1 MDPLLFATAYTL
13 STSVGIRPF
22 LTLALASL
30 AMHLGYLHPA
40 HEFAFLGSDG
50 ATVLLAS
57 FAMLEFIAEKVPAVD
72 HLLHVV
78 HIAAKPVAAAIL
90 VGSAAPDIVQGDGSS
105 YTYALMGAAA
115 LNACATRL
123 RRRPQ
128 TDPRPCRRRDSP
140 RRRSPRQ
147 RFQPRLDRPF
157 AERED
162 QQNNEVHERD
172 QHQERKRAAVA
183 GLLCDSPSDDEL
195 EDENRQENN
204 EENEPNRGQ
213 RRDCGVAGI

>member
-57 FAMLEFIAEKVPAVD
+57 FAMLEFVAEKVPAVD
-72 HLLHVV
+72 HLLHVI
-78 HIAAKPVAAAIL
+78 HIAAKPLAAAIL
-90 VGSAAPDIVQGDGSS
+90 VGSAAPDVVQGDGSA

-115 LNACATRL
+115 LNALGVHAGVATL
-123 RRRPQ
+123 RGAS
-128 TDPRPCRRRDSP
+128 T
-140 RRRSPRQ
+140 
-147 RFQPRLDRPF
+147 
-157 AERED
+157 ATT
-162 QQNNEVHERD
+162 
-172 QHQERKRAAVA
+172 A
-183 GLLCDSPSDDEL
+183 GLANPFISLI
-195 EDENRQENN
+195 EDAATVVTTALALLA
-204 EENEPNRGQ
+204 PL
-213 RRDCGVAGI
+213 AGAALAFVVTLLLIFAARAIIRHVRPRATPAQLA

>member
-90 VGSAAPDIVQGDGSS
+90 VGSAAPDIVQGDGSA

-115 LNACATRL
+115 LNALGVHAGIAAIRGASTAT
-123 RRRPQ
+123 
-128 TDPRPCRRRDSP
+128 T
-140 RRRSPRQ
+140 
-147 RFQPRLDRPF
+147 
-157 AERED
+157 
-162 QQNNEVHERD
+162 
-172 QHQERKRAAVA
+172 A
-183 GLLCDSPSDDEL
+183 GLANPFISLI
-195 EDENRQENN
+195 EDAATV
-204 EENEPNRGQ
+204 
-213 RRDCGVAGI
+213 VATMLALLAPLAGAALALVVTLLLIFAARAIIRHVRPRATPAQLA

>member
-13 STSVGIRPF
+13 STSVGIRPL

-115 LNACATRL
+115 LNALGVHAGIAAIRGASTAT
-123 RRRPQ
+123 
-128 TDPRPCRRRDSP
+128 T
-140 RRRSPRQ
+140 
-147 RFQPRLDRPF
+147 
-157 AERED
+157 
-162 QQNNEVHERD
+162 
-172 QHQERKRAAVA
+172 A
-183 GLLCDSPSDDEL
+183 GLANPFISLI
-195 EDENRQENN
+195 EDAATV
-204 EENEPNRGQ
+204 
-213 RRDCGVAGI
+213 VATVLALLAPLAGAALALVVTLLLIFAARAIIRHVRPHATPAQLA

>member
-30 AMHLGYLHPA
+30 SMHLGYLHPA

-57 FAMLEFIAEKVPAVD
+57 FAMLEFVAEKVPAVD
-72 HLLHVV
+72 HLLHAV

-90 VGSAAPDIVQGDGSS
+90 VGSAAPDIVQGDGSA

-115 LNACATRL
+115 LNALGVHAGVAAIRGASTAT
-123 RRRPQ
+123 
-128 TDPRPCRRRDSP
+128 T
-140 RRRSPRQ
+140 
-147 RFQPRLDRPF
+147 
-157 AERED
+157 
-162 QQNNEVHERD
+162 
-172 QHQERKRAAVA
+172 A
-183 GLLCDSPSDDEL
+183 GLANPFISLI
-195 EDENRQENN
+195 EDAATV
-204 EENEPNRGQ
+204 
-213 RRDCGVAGI
+213 VATVLALLAPLAGAALAFVVTLLLIFAARVIIRHVRPRATPAQLA

>member
-57 FAMLEFIAEKVPAVD
+57 FAMLEFITEKVPAVD

-115 LNACATRL
+115 LNALGVHAGIAAIRGASTAT
-123 RRRPQ
+123 
-128 TDPRPCRRRDSP
+128 T
-140 RRRSPRQ
+140 
-147 RFQPRLDRPF
+147 
-157 AERED
+157 
-162 QQNNEVHERD
+162 
-172 QHQERKRAAVA
+172 A
-183 GLLCDSPSDDEL
+183 GLANPFISLI
-195 EDENRQENN
+195 EDAATV
-204 EENEPNRGQ
+204 
-213 RRDCGVAGI
+213 VATMLALLAPLAGAALAFVVTLLLIFAARAIIRHVRPRATPAQLA

>member
-115 LNACATRL
+115 LNALGVHAGIAAIRGASTAT
-123 RRRPQ
+123 
-128 TDPRPCRRRDSP
+128 T
-140 RRRSPRQ
+140 
-147 RFQPRLDRPF
+147 
-157 AERED
+157 
-162 QQNNEVHERD
+162 
-172 QHQERKRAAVA
+172 A
-183 GLLCDSPSDDEL
+183 GLANPFISLI
-195 EDENRQENN
+195 EDAATV
-204 EENEPNRGQ
+204 
-213 RRDCGVAGI
+213 VATMLALLAPLAGAALAFVVTLLLIFAARAIIRHVRPRATPAQLA

>member
-90 VGSAAPDIVQGDGSS
+90 VGSAAPDIVQGDGSA
-105 YTYALMGAAA
+105 YTFALMGAAA
-115 LNACATRL
+115 LNALGVHAGIAAIRGASTAAT
-123 RRRPQ
+123 
-128 TDPRPCRRRDSP
+128 
-140 RRRSPRQ
+140 
-147 RFQPRLDRPF
+147 
-157 AERED
+157 
-162 QQNNEVHERD
+162 
-172 QHQERKRAAVA
+172 A
-183 GLLCDSPSDDEL
+183 GLANPFISLI
-195 EDENRQENN
+195 EDAATV
-204 EENEPNRGQ
+204 
-213 RRDCGVAGI
+213 VATVLALLAPLAGAALAFVVTLLLIFAARAIIRHVRPRATPAQLA

>member
-90 VGSAAPDIVQGDGSS
+90 VGSAAPDIVQGDGSA

-115 LNACATRL
+115 LNALGVHAGIAAIRGASTAT
-123 RRRPQ
+123 
-128 TDPRPCRRRDSP
+128 T
-140 RRRSPRQ
+140 
-147 RFQPRLDRPF
+147 
-157 AERED
+157 
-162 QQNNEVHERD
+162 
-172 QHQERKRAAVA
+172 A
-183 GLLCDSPSDDEL
+183 GLANPFISLI
-195 EDENRQENN
+195 EDAATV
-204 EENEPNRGQ
+204 
-213 RRDCGVAGI
+213 VATVLALLAPLAGAALALVVTLLLIFAARAIIRHVRPRATPAQLA